1 MRRPNVADPGI
12 KAVKRS
18 GGGFVGILPVRA
30 QIEFVKT
37 LWDSYGGDAE
47 WHALGVVE

>member
-1 MRRPNVADPGI
+1 MSRC
-12 KAVKRS
+12 
-18 GGGFVGILPVRA
+18 A

-37 LWDSYGGDAE
+37 LWDSCGGDTE